1 MGISLKGLLR
11 PRAIKG
17 EDKSLLEAEEDFLK
31 CIYHAGTLEHTEQ
44 LQDLGRERGLAT
56 ARLESIV
63 GSLIL
68 RGDLLTQPYRLS
80 EGGQQRAL
88 RLIRAHR
95 IYEKYLSE
103 HSGHKPEDWHR
114 LANKME
120 HQMSEAEQARMASL
134 LRNPLFDPHGDP
146 IPTHSLDLPE
156 HKDEEAVHLQVGKWF
171 RVLHIE
177 DDDEAVFA
185 LINSLGLARHSTFF
199 VEAADAS
206 GYILRYEGEPMRLP
220 LVATEALSLTL
231 LPKDAP
237 EVVLH
242 SVAQRLTRLEE
253 GQEARIVAL
262 SPSCRG
268 AMRRRLMDLGFVR
281 GSRVSIE
288 MKSPMQNPIAYVVR
302 GTAIAL
308 REDQARYIL
317 IGPITSTHS

>member
-1 MGISLKGLLR
+1 MSLSIIELFC
-11 PRAIKG
+11 PRRAKAEG
-17 EDKSLLEAEEDFLK
+17 KTDLEDEEDFLK
-31 CIYHAGTLEHTEQ
+31 CVYHTGEFLHAEQ
-44 LQDLGRERGLAT
+44 LQDLARERGLPPD
-56 ARLESIV
+56 RLERIV

-68 RGDLLTQPYRLS
+68 RGDLLTEPYRLS
-80 EGGQQRAL
+80 ETGVQRVL

-120 HQMSEAEQARMASL
+120 HQMSDAEQARMVSL

-146 IPTHSLDLPE
+146 IPTHTLGLPKY
-156 HKDEEAVHLQVGKWF
+156 KDEEVVHLQVGQWF

-177 DDDEAVFA
+177 DDDETIFA
-185 LINSLGLARHSTFF
+185 LLNSQGLARQSVFL
-199 VEAADAS
+199 VES
-206 GYILRYEGEPMRLP
+206 ISSEGVVLRYEGEQINLP
-220 LVATEALSLTL
+220 HSATEALSLAL
-231 LPKDAP
+231 LPEDSS
-237 EVVLH
+237 EVLAQS
-242 SVAQRLTRLEE
+242 SVCRLTCLQEE
-253 GQEARIVAL
+253 REARIIAL

-281 GSRVSIE
+281 GSRVHIE

-308 REDQARYIL
+308 RADQARHIL
-317 IGPITSTHS
+317 IDSIRPLQH